1 MSLFSFVVAELVSPS
16 RIRTLD
22 NTTTVIPPTMYRSA
36 LSKLLTPNAEASLLR
51 LVAVNSFFF
60 HIALRRK
67 EASTFQFDMSVRELL
82 ENVAGT
88 VFVDPRYKSIE
99 LTTSPQDSLRSM
111 LPLLQ
116 VKRKEYSDYFL
127 SNKKKKS

>member
-1 MSLFSFVVAELVSPS
+1 
-16 RIRTLD
+16 
-22 NTTTVIPPTMYRSA
+22 MYRSA